1 MASPMTFTKKLKNKH
16 KSFTTS
22 LPKIAEKTFSNVLYK
37 ACINVI
43 PNSKQNYKPTSL
55 MMIDIKILNK

>member
-22 LPKIAEKTFSNVLYK
+22 FPKIAEKIFSHLLYK
-37 ACINVI
+37 AYINLI
-43 PNSKQNYKPTSL
+43 PKTK
-55 MMIDIKILNK
+55 K

>member
-22 LPKIAEKTFSNVLYK
+22 FPKIAEKIFSNVLYK
-37 ACINVI
+37 ACINLI
-43 PNSKQNYKPTSL
+43 PNSKKTKLQTNISYDDRYKNP
-55 MMIDIKILNK
+55 